1 MALFIAYFIE
11 KKFMRL
17 NLVSISACLLTV
29 PMCAPM
35 LAFAGDATSMLD
47 QPLIWSESIVGA
59 SSGLQRGL
67 VQEEQLAWYSI
78 VQAPEASWLRLE
90 FAADSKLAT
99 ALNDSQTDSFIRI
112 TSLEDGAEQV
122 LTAETLAQ
130 WHYTSA
136 YFNGNS
142 VIVELISGRN
152 PDLNS
157 ITIKTTQ
164 VGDDSVIIKS
174 QCGATDDRITSIDP
188 RVCRISSVGCTGW
201 MINDANHM
209 FLTAGHCPA
218 ASGFSVAQFNVP
230 LSLSGGSIVNP
241 PPQDQYSIDT
251 TSIQYSNGG
260 IGNDWCYFGVF
271 PNSNTGLTPFQKQQA
286 AFTVAAP
293 PAASGKTIRI
303 TGFGVD
309 TGTANQTNQTHTG
322 SFTSN
327 SGTTLKYA
335 VDTTGG
341 NSGSPV
347 IVEGTGVAVGIHT
360 NAGCTTSGGANNGTS
375 YNQTL
380 LQTAIANPQGVCKS
394 MAFQFP
400 NGLPANFSAAGG
412 DEIVATLTSPV
423 GATAPATARMIWKYE
438 GAATTSSVSGVLVSG
453 TTYKFTTPAF
463 TCGARVLFGFSARM
477 GATGGLC
484 TWPTAWPQQWLAAN
498 ASTTN
503 LVLWSDTFE
512 NNLGWTTSSAG
523 ATSGLWTRA
532 TPNGG
537 GFTGDPLVDSDGSG
551 KCFVTGNIEGDNVS
565 GASVVLTSPNMD
577 ATNAINPY
585 VAYSMWFSNNAG
597 ANPNQDVMT
606 VELSNDA
613 GQSWVPIETVGPTGT
628 TAGWMRRMIAV
639 GDFVS
644 PSNALRL
651 RFTASD
657 ASGDSV
663 IEAGV
668 DGVRL
673 LADNSLGWCGPQGDF
688 NNDLVVDSADLGFML
703 NQFGAAGITDL
714 DADGVTDSADL
725 GLFFLFF

>member
-1 MALFIAYFIE
+1 MVLFIAYFIE

-17 NLVSISACLLTV
+17 TLGPMIGCLMILPVWLASLAMAGGST
-29 PMCAPM
+29 PRIDAPLM
-35 LAFAGDATSMLD
+35 
-47 QPLIWSESIVGA
+47 WSQSKVEA
-59 SSGLQRGL
+59 SSGTQRG
-67 VQEEQLAWYSI
+67 VAHEEKLAWYSL

-90 FAADSKLAT
+90 FSVDSKLAT
-99 ALNDSQTDSFIRI
+99 AVNDSQTDSFIRI

-130 WHYTSA
+130 WHNTSA

-142 VIVELISGRN
+142 VIVELIAGKN

-164 VGDDSVIIKS
+164 VGDDPVISKS
-174 QCGATDDRITSIDP
+174 QCGFNDDRVASIDP
-188 RVCRISSVGCTGW
+188 RVCRIPGVGCTGFL
-201 MINDANHM
+201 INDSNHM
-209 FLTAGHCPA
+209 LLTAGHC
-218 ASGFSVAQFNVP
+218 ASSSRFTVVQFNVP
-230 LSLSGGSIVNP
+230 LSDIYGRIVNP
-241 PPQDQYSIDT
+241 PPEDQYSIDIS
-251 TSIQYSNGG
+251 SIQSVDAG
-260 IGNDWCYFGVF
+260 IGNDWGYFGVF

-293 PAASGKTIRI
+293 PEVSGNAIRI

-309 TGTANQTNQTHTG
+309 TSTANQTNQTTTG
-322 SFTSN
+322 PFTSN
-327 SGTTLKYA
+327 SGNILQYA
-335 VDTTGG
+335 ADTTGG
-341 NSGSPV
+341 NSGSPI
-347 IVEGTGVAVGIHT
+347 IVEGQGFAVGIHT
-360 NAGCTTSGGANNGTS
+360 NAGCTTSGGANSGTS

-380 LQTAIANPQGVCKS
+380 LQTAIATPKGVCKS
-394 MAFQFP
+394 MTFEFP
-400 NGLPANFSAAGG
+400 NGVPANFSSAGG

-438 GAATTSSVSGVLVSG
+438 GAATTSSITGVLVSG

-463 TCGARVLFGFSARM
+463 TCGARVLYGFSARM

-503 LVLWSDTFE
+503 LVLWSDAFE
-512 NNLGWTTSSAG
+512 SDLGWTTSSAG

-597 ANPNQDVMT
+597 ANPDEDVMT

-613 GQSWVPIETVGPTGT
+613 GQSWVPVETVGPTGT
-628 TAGWMRRMIAV
+628 TAGWISRMIAV

-703 NQFGAAGITDL
+703 NQFGVGGITDL

-725 GLFFLFF
+725 GLFFLIF